1 MATITRWTPF
11 QQMERMQ
18 RDLDR
23 LFGSMTAQ
31 SATTPRAGWLPAV
44 DIEQTDKATVL
55 KLDLPGIA
63 REDIS
68 IEVHDGSMTI
78 SGERAEEHT
87 EEHEGYVVRER
98 ASGGFARSFAL
109 PQHAKVDEIDA
120 TMEDGVLKVTIPRPA
135 EEAPR
140 TISVT

>member
-23 LFGSMTAQ
+23 LFGMSTVP
-31 SATTPRAGWLPAV
+31 ATRSAGWLPPADV
-44 DIEQTDKATVL
+44 EQTDRATVL
-55 KLDLPGIA
+55 KLDLPGMA

-68 IEVHDGSMTI
+68 IEVHDSSMTI
-78 SGERAEEHT
+78 SGEREEEHT
-87 EEHEGYVVRER
+87 DEHEGYVVRER
-98 ASGGFARSFAL
+98 ASGGFARSFTL
-109 PQHAKVDEIDA
+109 PQHAKVDEITA

-135 EEAPR
+135 EEAPHS
-140 TISVT
+140 ISVT